1 MSYFIKNIFSQS
13 IYGIDS
19 LLSDNEIK
27 DLIQECKDIKQ
38 NIETGGDN
46 WKCDTYNTLGTYDLR
61 KNIKFKKLIDLVTLN
76 VNSFAKQLKSNHT
89 YSCGSCWFNIYKKGD
104 YQEYHYHSD
113 AFFSAIFVLK
123 TPDPPPKVIFENP
136 VLDMYPLR
144 NVEYNDLNAGV
155 YNIGMREN
163 TLIIFRSYLKHM
175 VEKLKQDNERISIA
189 LNF

>member
-89 YSCGSCWFNIYKKGD
+89 YSCGSCWFNIYKK
-104 YQEYHYHSD
+104 
-113 AFFSAIFVLK
+113 
-123 TPDPPPKVIFENP
+123 
-136 VLDMYPLR
+136 
-144 NVEYNDLNAGV
+144 
-155 YNIGMREN
+155 
-163 TLIIFRSYLKHM
+163 
-175 VEKLKQDNERISIA
+175 
-189 LNF
+189 